1 MMLSMFD
8 AAAIGIL
15 LHMQQL
21 GEVLT
26 IAPVRECSLNR
37 MHVQGSVHYVIAA
50 CMCRMVSIYLVG
62 VLVTQKCITVVFWV
76 SAHHWLSITH
86 DFSHWCLSRI

>member
-50 CMCRMVSIYLVG
+50 CMYYV
-62 VLVTQKCITVVFWV
+62 
-76 SAHHWLSITH
+76 
-86 DFSHWCLSRI
+86 